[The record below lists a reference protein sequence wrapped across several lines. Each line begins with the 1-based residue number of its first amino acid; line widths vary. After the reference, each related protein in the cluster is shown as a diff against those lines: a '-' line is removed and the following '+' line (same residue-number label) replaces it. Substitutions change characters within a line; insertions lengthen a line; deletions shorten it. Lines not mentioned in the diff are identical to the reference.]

1 MAGARG
7 LIRPQTIVSTYE
19 THSGTGCAAEYWFIA
34 ANSEYCFH
42 VLSGLWGSEPAGD
55 VAMWECDRLI
65 LHCANVL
72 SAELTAY

>member
-1 MAGARG
+1 MMSTAAHDSEWLTEDCYKHYKPCLSVAGARG

-42 VLSGLWGSEPAGD
+42 VLSGL
-55 VAMWECDRLI
+55 
-65 LHCANVL
+65 
-72 SAELTAY
+72 